1 MAHRQLNC
9 GKLVNPHFIGVLAFM
24 GFNYFIFLVEYLLS
38 LPPTFQLPII
48 IIFHLIFALLIWSMA
63 QAILG
68 DPGRV
73 PIYWGFFAEENDSKK
88 RRYCLLCHSFKPE
101 R

>member
-1 MAHRQLNC
+1 MSCSR
-9 GKLVNPHFIGVLAFM
+9 LVNPHFIGVVVVILL
-24 GFNYFIFLVEYLLS
+24 NYFIFTFMYMLDLKPTAYIVLLAVFHFFFIMLVWSLLRS
-38 LPPTFQLPII
+38 
-48 IIFHLIFALLIWSMA
+48 IFS
-63 QAILG
+63 

-73 PIYWGFFAEENDSKK
+73 PIYWGFFAEEAENRK

>member
-1 MAHRQLNC
+1 MVIRELSC
-9 GKLVNPHFIGVLAFM
+9 RKLFGPHFLGVLAFI
-24 GFNYFIFLVEYLLS
+24 GFSYYLFVGEYMLRLR
-38 LPPTFQLPII
+38 PDWWVPAIVV
-48 IIFHLIFALLIWSMA
+48 FHLALLMLFWSMLR
-63 QAILG
+63 AIVS

-73 PIYWGFFAEENDSKK
+73 PIYWGFFLDEKETKK